1 MDSEAYLNRISASN
15 RKAKDTG
22 NIFSKLWVRILI
34 AVTAVVL
41 LVIIFINLLTPSEGI
56 KEKLSSLKLHTSNV
70 SKIIADYKPRIKSSS
85 LRSSATSLNGI
96 LINTDASLGNYIAE
110 KYKTKDDKDF
120 SAKIKEKEE
129 GLKKTLDEDLF
140 DARING
146 FLDRTFASKMAYEI
160 TVITTREKEI
170 LKIAKGSDLKN
181 ILESSLNSLD
191 TLYNSFNNYSDA
203 R

>member
-15 RKAKDTG
+15 RKVKDTG

-41 LVIIFINLLTPSEGI
+41 LVIIFSSLLAPSEGI

-120 SAKIKEKEE
+120 SSKIKEKEE
-129 GLKKTLDEDLF
+129 GLKKTLYEDLF

-170 LKIAKGSDLKN
+170 LKIAKGSELKN

>member
-41 LVIIFINLLTPSEGI
+41 LVIIFSSLLTPSEGI

-120 SAKIKEKEE
+120 SSKIKEKEE

-170 LKIAKGSDLKN
+170 LKIAKGSELKN